1 MLGTRAQP
9 VRGRERPSA
18 RRAAGESPL
27 DRIKPKIVRR
37 LIPYSAKRKRDMA
50 GYSFR
55 HYGQREHRLL
65 RVETIVEHF
74 AVSGS
79 ATAVYNTFA
88 HNRPDLEYGEL
99 PNVCAHFV
107 INGRGRIFQLV
118 GLPTRCRHVVGLN
131 HLSVGIE
138 HTGYSDGEVMGNA
151 RQLRASLRLTRW
163 LRCRYGLGTRRVI
176 GHAESLRS
184 PFYRELDP
192 DFRGRTHGDFRH
204 ATMQRYRR
212 KVRNL
217 GACPR

>member
-1 MLGTRAQP
+1 VAAASRAN
-9 VRGRERPSA
+9 
-18 RRAAGESPL
+18 PL
-27 DRIKPKIVRR
+27 DRIKPNIVRR
-37 LIPYSAKRKRDMA
+37 PIPYSAKRKRDMA
-50 GYSFR
+50 NYSFR
-55 HYGQREHRLL
+55 HYGRREHRLL

-79 ATAVYNTFA
+79 ANAVYNTFA
-88 HNRPDLEYGEL
+88 HNRPDPEYGEL

-107 INGRGRIFQLV
+107 INGRGRIFQFV

-176 GHAESLRS
+176 GHAESLSS
-184 PFYRELDP
+184 PFYRERDP
-192 DFRGRTHGDFRH
+192 DFRGQTHGDFRH

-212 KVRNL
+212 KLARL
-217 GACPR
+217 GPCPA